1 LINGEPIY
9 ETNHP
14 VFEIG
19 ANGHQDI
26 MLHVSESVFNSGF
39 NTLAAKENGFSVS
52 KMW

>member
-1 LINGEPIY
+1 MY

-26 MLHVSESVFNSGF
+26 MLHVSESVFNSGM
-39 NTLAAKENGFSVS
+39 NTIAAKENGFSIS
-52 KMW
+52 NWW